1 VVVTDNGKIYSW
13 GLNINGELG
22 ISERNETVIRKFIKR
37 PREVTGLSGKT
48 IGNSFPFKAH
58 F

>member
-1 VVVTDNGKIYSW
+1 VVTDNGKMYSW
-13 GLNINGELG
+13 GINISSELG
-22 ISERNETVIRKFIKR
+22 ISTQVRKETFTKQ
-37 PREVTGLSGKT
+37 PCEVAGLSGKT